1 MRIQFMDFNE
11 LKKFGKGLYYR
22 LKGDCVFCK
31 IVDKHNAEIVYENEN
46 VLAFAPLNSGVVAE
60 GHLVVIPKEHSENLY
75 EIEKESLFQIMET
88 VKEMANKLEEEYE
101 GVNILN
107 ANGEVAQQSVN
118 HFHIHLVPR
127 KPSENLDLWPDT
139 SYIEEN
145 YQNSYDKI
153 RKILN

>member
-1 MRIQFMDFNE
+1 MDFNE

-88 VKEMANKLEEEYE
+88 EKKWLT
-101 GVNILN
+101 
-107 ANGEVAQQSVN
+107 
-118 HFHIHLVPR
+118 
-127 KPSENLDLWPDT
+127 NLKK
-139 SYIEEN
+139 SM
-145 YQNSYDKI
+145 KA
-153 RKILN
+153 